1 MAPLPPPGAVPASP
15 RPVLRP
21 QLVRSPAA
29 AGRELPQHAAV
40 PAPAAAS
47 VRLRRRRRGLPGPA
61 LRGAG
66 VTSPGRGT
74 AA

>member
-21 QLVRSPAA
+21 RLVRSPAA
-29 AGRELPQHAAV
+29 AGRGLPQHAAV

-47 VRLRRRRRGLPGPA
+47 VLRRRRRGLPGPA